1 MHLIITHV
9 CGYIKEKSVDK
20 YLVFDSADENKEL
33 LKKYSD
39 VSNGIR
45 SKIKKKKV
53 VMNMTMKKITW
64 KLN

>member
-45 SKIKKKKV
+45 SKIKKKK
-53 VMNMTMKKITW
+53 KW
-64 KLN
+64 